1 MKAKHFIPLFVGF
14 IIGWG
19 IYQLENHTMSS
30 QNEDKTKS
38 CANMSVWH
46 PDCKVQ

>member
-19 IYQLENHTMSS
+19 IYQLEHL